1 MLNAEIFALKKE
13 KFRRRS
19 ETVNVSPAQR
29 GIFDRFHHFV
39 VRAFVPVL
47 AAANI
52 GSRVDPH
59 NKLGCWMQVPVLSAR
74 GI

>member
-1 MLNAEIFALKKE
+1 MLNAEIFGLKKE

-19 ETVNVSPAQR
+19 ETVNVVSPAQR

-39 VRAFVPVL
+39 VWAFVPVL

-52 GSRVDPH
+52 NGSRVDPH
-59 NKLGCWMQVPVLSAR
+59 NKLGC
-74 GI
+74 